1 MKVYKTIKGE
11 KIPYKLKF
19 LPNTMTVEVRYWND
33 DEPIIGIISEDFK
46 KIILSDK
53 LSSPFITDLG
63 RLNIEYLPLNKHA
76 SLMAKDYN

>member
-19 LPNTMTVEVRYWND
+19 IPNTMTVEVRYWND
-33 DEPIIGIISEDFK
+33 DEPIIGVISEDFK
-46 KIILSDK
+46 KITLSDNL
-53 LSSPFITDLG
+53 LSPYITDLG